1 MRGCS
6 SLNSSD
12 LWLITK
18 LQNYKSLWG
27 IMQVGMP
34 APNDGFPFN
43 MIAHEPNPSPSL
55 PLPQR
60 NQTGAKSR
68 RKLSFRSDAE
78 SVCQIRQAKECSSGN
93 DNASTRAEVWP
104 WHSPENQQLKS

>member
-43 MIAHEPNPSPSL
+43 MIAHEPKPLSITATASTKSDWCQIKAQTL
-55 PLPQR
+55 LPQ
-60 NQTGAKSR
+60 
-68 RKLSFRSDAE
+68 
-78 SVCQIRQAKECSSGN
+78 
-93 DNASTRAEVWP
+93 
-104 WHSPENQQLKS
+104 